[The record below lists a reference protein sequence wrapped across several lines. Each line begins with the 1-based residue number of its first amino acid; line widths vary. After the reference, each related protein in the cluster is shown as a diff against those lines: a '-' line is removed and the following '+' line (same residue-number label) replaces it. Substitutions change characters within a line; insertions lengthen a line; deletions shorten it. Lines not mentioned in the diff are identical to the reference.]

1 MIRLRRKLLMMMSHK
16 LVIQIPYK
24 SEKKFA
30 VLVHLFFNPDLK
42 EEQRFLRFAS
52 YQTPELM
59 ERFFAKAHDALAV
72 DGKVIVIYS
81 NYAELAVGDEKH
93 PVREELKLNDRFV
106 RLECIVEKVPLP
118 SKIKSGKIAKYAIQ
132 SSNTVLSLTT
142 IGGKGIS

>member
-1 MIRLRRKLLMMMSHK
+1 M
-16 LVIQIPYK
+16 
-24 SEKKFA
+24 
-30 VLVHLFFNPDLK
+30 
-42 EEQRFLRFAS
+42 
-52 YQTPELM
+52 
-59 ERFFAKAHDALAV
+59 
-72 DGKVIVIYS
+72 IYS

-93 PVREELKLNDRFV
+93 PVREELKLNDRYICHAYRKSGNINCASRFV